1 MSAAA
6 LGEEGIRGD
15 GFCYP
20 GVATDGTAGSYY
32 CFAAQN
38 RGVCVDCN
46 IIFYSRV
53 PFFVHE
59 LFFYAKG
66 TKGYA
71 LVDFYVVADYAG
83 FAYYNTSSVVNKE
96 TFANFCAWVYV
107 YSGLTMGM
115 FTHDAGDDGDSGLAE
130 EVGYAVGCDGF
141 QAGVGNNYLFRG
153 LCGRVANVGS
163 LNVKAYLAAQLWNF
177 FY

>member
-1 MSAAA
+1 MGAAA
-6 LGEEGIRGD
+6 LGKEGIRGD

-20 GVATDGTAGSYY
+20 GVATDGTAGSDY

-38 RGVCVDCN
+38 CGVCVDCN

-83 FAYYNTSSVVNKE
+83 FDITTPVPWSIKKLSPISAPGFMSIPVLPWACS
-96 TFANFCAWVYV
+96 
-107 YSGLTMGM
+107 LIMRGM
-115 FTHDAGDDGDSGLAE
+115 TGTPDLQRKWAM
-130 EVGYAVGCDGF
+130 
-141 QAGVGNNYLFRG
+141 R
-153 LCGRVANVGS
+153 
-163 LNVKAYLAAQLWNF
+163 
-177 FY
+177 